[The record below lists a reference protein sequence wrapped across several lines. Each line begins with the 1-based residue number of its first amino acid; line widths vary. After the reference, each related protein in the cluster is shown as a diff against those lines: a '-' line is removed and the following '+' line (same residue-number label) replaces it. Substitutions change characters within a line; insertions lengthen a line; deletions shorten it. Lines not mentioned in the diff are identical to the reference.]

1 MIPALMPTYARADIA
16 FERGEGAY
24 LYDGR
29 GRAYLDF
36 ASGIAVTGLGHGHP
50 HLLEALAGQARKLW
64 HTSNLFE
71 IPGQQRLAERLVA
84 HSFADTVFFC
94 NSGAEAV
101 ECGLKLIRKH
111 FDATGKPERYRVI
124 TFEGAFHGRTLA
136 AVSAGGQAKH
146 LDGFGPPV
154 DGFDK
159 VPFGDTNAV
168 RAAVRPETA
177 AILVEPVQGESGVRP
192 APEGFLRAL
201 RDAAD
206 EFGLLLF
213 FDEVQCGMGRTG
225 TLFAYEHAGVAPDV
239 MAIAKGIGGG
249 FPLAACLATEAAA
262 SGMTPGSHGS
272 TYGGGPLATAVGNA
286 VLDVILSDG
295 FLDRVRETGRLL
307 RKRLEAVV
315 RTYPRVL
322 EEVRGLGLMLGL
334 KCRCP
339 HRQMAERLR
348 AHGLLTAPADDN
360 VVRFLPPMIIEERHI
375 DEAVSCLGRACEDFG
390 AGHA

>member
-1 MIPALMPTYARADIA
+1 MPTYARADIA

-24 LYDGR
+24 LYDAQ

-50 HLLEALAGQARKLW
+50 HLVGALVGQARKLW

-84 HSFADTVFFC
+84 NSFADTVFFC

-101 ECGLKLIRKH
+101 ECGLKLIRKY
-111 FDATGKPERYRVI
+111 FDETGQPDRYRVV

-136 AVSAGGQAKH
+136 TVSAGGQPKH

-159 VPFGDTNAV
+159 VPFGDTNAL
-168 RAAVRPETA
+168 RAAIGPETA
-177 AILVEPVQGESGVRP
+177 ALLVEPVQGESGIRP
-192 APEGFLRAL
+192 APQGFLRAL
-201 RDAAD
+201 REVAD

-213 FDEVQCGMGRTG
+213 FDEIQCGMGRTG
-225 TLFAYEHAGVAPDV
+225 TLFAYEHTGVAPDV

-249 FPLAACLATEAAA
+249 FPLAVCLATETAA
-262 SGMTPGSHGS
+262 SGMTPGCHGS

-286 VLDVILSDG
+286 VLDVVLANG
-295 FLDRVRETGRLL
+295 FLDQVKRTGRLL
-307 RKRLEAVV
+307 RKRLEAVASAH
-315 RTYPRVL
+315 PQVL

-339 HRQMAERLR
+339 HRDMVARLR

-360 VVRFLPPMIIEERHI
+360 VVRFLPPMIIEESHI
-375 DEAVSCLGRACEDFG
+375 DEAVGCLERACEELGGD
-390 AGHA
+390 HA